1 MNKKIKRFDKMK
13 KFFSIENIDKLKIGQ
28 RILIYEKMFKNQK
41 KKHYDVV
48 KWDNYYIKNDKGE
61 FIELNNKYNY
71 LNYLLGK
78 NNIFKYVFYWIKDL
92 FNKKNSCLYNYG
104 THLISGFPGA
114 GKTLLSNYIINTVE
128 REKYFFYTTK
138 EQYAGDN
145 IYYLPLEKLF
155 NEKQQKYSIP
165 VIDDKGRHLYGVIM
179 DEINLH
185 FNKRNNRTT
194 EYNDQFIGL
203 VEFIVS
209 HRHQNIKRIYFLGQ
223 KLELQDTQLQS
234 LFMYH
239 HFIKKKKI
247 KRPYQLFK
255 ESGYIKIV
263 PKKLIVENFNRNE
276 LNEYVSIG
284 KEKIKINRL
293 HLETYNTS
301 FLNEYYKEL
310 EELELQKSR

>member
-1 MNKKIKRFDKMK
+1 MKRFEKMK
-13 KFFSIENIDKLKIGQ
+13 KFFSVENIEKLKVGQ
-28 RILIYEKMFKNQK
+28 RVLIYDKIFKNER

-48 KWDNYYIKNDKGE
+48 KWDNYYIKNSKGD
-61 FIELNNKYNY
+61 FIELNNKYN
-71 LNYLLGK
+71 LFNYLLGK
-78 NNIFKYVFYWIKDL
+78 NNIIKYIYEYIKNL
-92 FNKKNSCLYNYG
+92 FQKNNSCLYNYG

-114 GKTLLSNYIINTVE
+114 GKTLLSNYIINNVD
-128 REKYFFYTTK
+128 RSKYFFYTTK
-138 EQYAGDN
+138 EQYIGDN

-155 NEKQQKYSIP
+155 TDKKQNYKIP
-165 VIDDKGRHLYGVIM
+165 IVDGKGRFLYGVIM

-185 FNKRNNRTT
+185 FNKRNNRTN

-203 VEFIVS
+203 IEFIVS
-209 HRHQNIKRIYFLGQ
+209 HRHQGIKRIYFLGQ

-247 KRPYQLFK
+247 KRPFQLFK
-255 ESGYIKIV
+255 ETGQIKII
-263 PKKLIVENFNRNE
+263 PKKLIIENFNRNE

-293 HLETYNTS
+293 HLETYNTE

-310 EELELQKSR
+310 EELEIEKLR